1 MADIEGEAKVVEDDG
16 RGDSLNAIRAQ
27 VENGAGPEAAPG
39 VSEGGAMDAFTEA
52 KSVIAFCVALFV
64 PMYPS
69 LERVYT
75 DDAQDV
81 LARVAVPLMQK
92 YDLSLGGFFEKWGP
106 EINFAIVA
114 FPLGQATLAAVRADN
129 AAREATLAAVRADNA
144 AREAAAREAAAREGG
159 AGANQ

>member
-1 MADIEGEAKVVEDDG
+1 MADIEGEAKRVEDDG
-16 RGDSLNAIRAQ
+16 RGDSMNAINAK
-27 VENGAGPEAAPG
+27 VGEGAGPEASPG
-39 VSEGGAMDAFTEA
+39 VSGGGAMDAVTEA

-69 LERVYT
+69 LGRVYT
-75 DDAQDV
+75 EEAQEV
-81 LARVAVPLMQK
+81 LAGVAVPLMQK

-129 AAREATLAAVRADNA
+129 AARA
-144 AREAAAREAAAREGG
+144 EAAKEAQAGG
-159 AGANQ
+159 DGANQ